1 MALFGIGRAR
11 GRTGGRYED
20 DQAGALIHGPH
31 RLGPEI
37 GPEALAALITLTG
50 FDAAMLGLARRIVT
64 EHRGSWVMNRIL
76 NDRGRMMAAYL
87 ALDLYFTDPFRRGFS
102 VVQLRDV
109 AAWYGFASRGR
120 MTAWVASLRLLGLF
134 DDVAPDRPRRLR
146 PTAKLLLIV
155 RIRMEDMY
163 CAIGA
168 FYALGQ
174 EVGPLLQQDAFM
186 AGIVA
191 GFTEPFRGGQRILD
205 ATPEL
210 ARLAEQEAG
219 ITVLM
224 SILLKDAAR
233 EAITIAGLAREF
245 AVSRAHVRG
254 ILLEVAALGL
264 VGRVPGAEAYRAL
277 PGLAQVMRRFFAALC
292 AVHIFAWHRAG
303 ENGGC

>member
-1 MALFGIGRAR
+1 MALFGIRGAG
-11 GRTGGRYED
+11 GRTGRQKAGE
-20 DQAGALIHGPH
+20 QARALIHGPH

-37 GPEALAALITLTG
+37 GPEALAALISLTG
-50 FDAAMLGLARRIVT
+50 FDAAMLDLAGRIVI

-76 NDRGRMMAAYL
+76 NDRGRMLAAYL
-87 ALDLYFTDPFRRGFS
+87 ALDLYFTDPLRRGFS

-109 AAWYGFASRGR
+109 AAWHGIASRGR
-120 MTAWVASLRLLGLF
+120 MTAWVASLRLLGLLE
-134 DDVAPDRPRRLR
+134 DVAPERPRRLR
-146 PTAKLLLIV
+146 PTAKLLLFV

-163 CAIGA
+163 RAIGA
-168 FYALGQ
+168 FYPLGPA
-174 EVGPLLQQDAFM
+174 VGPRLQQDGFL

-191 GFTEPFRGGQRILD
+191 GFTEPFRAGQRVLD

-219 ITVLM
+219 ITVLL

-233 EAITIAGLAREF
+233 QAITIAGLAREF

-264 VGRVPGAEAYRAL
+264 VGRVPGAEAYQAL
-277 PGLAQVMRRFFAALC
+277 PGLAEVMRRFFAALC
-292 AVHIFAWHRAG
+292 AVHIFALHRAEKSG
-303 ENGGC
+303 RG